1 MARAEACA
9 ACLLQG
15 SSKLLAKREEAVL
28 TSRMALLTAD
38 PPPPAAAAAAA
49 AGEQWVKEAC
59 RVLLD
64 AEGNVVSHIPQLL
77 ACAVVRLVEAAEAE
91 DAADGPYGGCHQELT
106 RLHGCR
112 PPGIAIDAYAAR
124 LLRYCKCSPVCYVAG
139 AQSGPP
145 ECWRLSGW
153 SQVAW
158 RQTLRASGRHLN
170 APSHIPAC
178 LPACLNLSFP
188 PCCSICVHDAPANRW
203 RH

>member
-1 MARAEACA
+1 
-9 ACLLQG
+9 
-15 SSKLLAKREEAVL
+15 
-28 TSRMALLTAD
+28 MALLTAD
-38 PPPPAAAAAAA
+38 PPPAAAA

-64 AEGNVVSHIPQLL
+64 AEGNVVTHLPQLL

-91 DAADGPYGGCHQELT
+91 DAADGPYSGCHQELT

-145 ECWRLSGW
+145 ECWRHVPPRL
-153 SQVAW
+153 VAGCMEAHPACQ
-158 RQTLRASGRHLN
+158 RPASK

-178 LPACLNLSFP
+178 LPESLLPSLLQ
-188 PCCSICVHDAPANRW
+188 HLRT
-203 RH
+203 